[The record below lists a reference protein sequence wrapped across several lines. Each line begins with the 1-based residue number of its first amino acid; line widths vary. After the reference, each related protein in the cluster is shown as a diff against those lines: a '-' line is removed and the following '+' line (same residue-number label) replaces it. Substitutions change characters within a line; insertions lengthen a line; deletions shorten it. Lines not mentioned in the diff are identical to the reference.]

1 MQAKRIVFIS
11 LSVLILVAT
20 ILTTLLITE
29 KKHKENILNVYNECC
44 QEVQEALYNYLN
56 TDNESCYEQ
65 LCDNVFAMT
74 NIALILKK
82 ANSLRQLNN
91 DLQKSYAYLIEAP
104 DESIHYLDFLNEA
117 LMAWANEKNIELF
130 QIRLQSFNN
139 RVQQEL
145 NGK

>member
-1 MQAKRIVFIS
+1 MRAKRIVFIS
-11 LSVLILVAT
+11 LGVLILVAT

-44 QEVQEALYNYLN
+44 QEAQEALYNYLN

-65 LCDNVFAMT
+65 LCDNVFVMT

-82 ANSLRQLNN
+82 DNSLRQLNN

>member
-1 MQAKRIVFIS
+1 
-11 LSVLILVAT
+11 
-20 ILTTLLITE
+20 
-29 KKHKENILNVYNECC
+29 
-44 QEVQEALYNYLN
+44 
-56 TDNESCYEQ
+56 
-65 LCDNVFAMT
+65 MT

-82 ANSLRQLNN
+82 DNSLRQLNN
-91 DLQKSYAYLIEAP
+91 DLQKSYAYLIEAT